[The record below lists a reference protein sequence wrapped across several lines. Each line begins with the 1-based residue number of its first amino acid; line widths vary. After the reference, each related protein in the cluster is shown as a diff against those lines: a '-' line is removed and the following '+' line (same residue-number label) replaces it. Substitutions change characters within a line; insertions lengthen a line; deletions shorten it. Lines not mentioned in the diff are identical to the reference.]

1 MQRYKILEQLG
12 GSGVIYKAYD
22 TQLNRYVA
30 IKRLMRHEE
39 ASSEEKISDIK
50 LGVSLLTTLQHPC
63 IATIFDSGSD
73 DVGFFMVMELVE
85 SGNLRDF
92 INNET
97 LGLQDFETL
106 SLQCMDAITIAHQ
119 RGILH
124 LDLKPENIKVMRL
137 KDGKLHVKLVDFS
150 LPYPTFL
157 PSPNG
162 ASVHYLAPEQ
172 LRHEFMDG
180 RTDLYALGCIFYQ
193 VLSKRL
199 PFDHDTSEG
208 VIQAHLQHCVYPLRE
223 VAPMLPQPL
232 CDWVMWLTNF
242 NPAHR
247 PANAEQA
254 MFSLMEISTAGW
266 FKDISTVSM
275 LQSQSAAQPRV
286 AYATVRPPTGRISS
300 SGVPIRPPTGRVP
313 QHMATS
319 LPQYPGMMMRPVAAP
334 RKHAV
339 PVWVYI
345 AAASI
350 VVLGT
355 ATFFI
360 FKGGST
366 MPAGV
371 VARSDDFMKS
381 GYLVHFRAG
390 VGMNGQI
397 GSGAV
402 MARGVTVNNWQSDG
416 GTMHGLSLATLSSG
430 SGPAYLAERPE
441 NFRREAAFLRFER
454 GQALFA
460 RTDINNA
467 LSKEYP
473 FGGYSKV
480 KGVTIILLVRPLAVD
495 SEALCLRLRN
505 QEGKCFVDIRAMPKT
520 GFRLKIKAGD
530 EFKEIKVSNRVTT
543 EFNLIGISWNN
554 DTGRCT
560 FAVRGQN
567 SDLERAEATF
577 VGNLET
583 APLNEIYIGASG
595 ESKID
600 TNDQFAGDIA
610 EFAIWPFPME
620 REDRSGQE
628 MRLME
633 DYFKNTGTQY

>member
-1 MQRYKILEQLG
+1 MIQRYKILEQLG

-30 IKRLMRHEE
+30 IKRLMSHEE

-73 DVGFFMVMELVE
+73 DVGFFMVMELVAW
-85 SGNLRDF
+85 GNLKDL
-92 INNET
+92 INNEAI
-97 LGLQDFETL
+97 GLQDFEVL
-106 SLQCMDAITIAHQ
+106 SHQCMEAIITAHQ

-124 LDLKPENIKVMRL
+124 LDLKPENIKVARL
-137 KDGKLHVKLVDFS
+137 QDGKLHVKLVDFS
-150 LPYPTFL
+150 LPYPTF
-157 PSPNG
+157 STDQKG

-172 LRHEFMDG
+172 LRHEFLDA
-180 RTDLYALGCIFYQ
+180 RTDLYALGCIFYLT
-193 VLSKRL
+193 LSKRL
-199 PFDHDTSEG
+199 PFDHDTTEG

-242 NPAHR
+242 NAAHR

-254 MFSLMEISTAGW
+254 MSSLMEISAAGW
-266 FKDISTVSM
+266 FKEMSTVSM
-275 LQSQSAAQPRV
+275 QQAAAQPRFV
-286 AYATVRPPTGRISS
+286 YATARPPTGRISS

-319 LPQYPGMMMRPVAAP
+319 LPQYPGMMMRPVTAP

-339 PVWVYI
+339 PVWVYV
-345 AAASI
+345 AAASVI
-350 VVLGT
+350 VLGV
-355 ATFFI
+355 AALLI
-360 FKGGST
+360 FKGGGT
-366 MPAGV
+366 GAAGV
-371 VARSDDFMKS
+371 VARSDDFLKG
-381 GYLVHFRAG
+381 GYLVQYRAG

-397 GSGAV
+397 SSGAV
-402 MARGVTVNNWQSDG
+402 VNRGVTVNNWQSDG
-416 GTMHGLSLATLSSG
+416 GIMHGLSLTTVSSG
-430 SGPAYLAERPE
+430 SGPAYLVERPE
-441 NFRREAAFLRFER
+441 NFRRETAFLRFER

-460 RTDINNA
+460 HTDINNA

-473 FGGYSKV
+473 FGSYSKV
-480 KGVTIILLVRPLAVD
+480 KGVTIMLLVRPLAVD

-530 EFKEIKVSNRVTT
+530 EFKEIKVSNRLTT

-554 DTGRCT
+554 ATGKAT

-567 SDLERAEATF
+567 GDLERAEATF
-577 VGNLET
+577 TGNLET

-610 EFAIWPFPME
+610 ELAIWPFPME
-620 REDRSGQE
+620 WEDRSGQE
-628 MRLME
+628 MRFME
-633 DYFKNTGTQY
+633 SYFKNTGTQY